1 MINVNNENILIGS
14 TNNNESIELDYDSYN
29 EYELLQSNNHENLNF
44 ERNKSQ
50 SFDLNKMEEK
60 ENKFN
65 ISLASY
71 QFESKY
77 KSKELNEIFNNK
89 IKNTLLL
96 YLYYFANELLYRK
109 KRISEKEEIK
119 QFLKNISYIK

>member
-1 MINVNNENILIGS
+1 MMNVNNENILIGS

-29 EYELLQSNNHENLNF
+29 EYELLQSNNYENVNF
-44 ERNKSQ
+44 QRNKSQ
-50 SFDLNKMEEK
+50 SFDLNKIEEK

>member
-29 EYELLQSNNHENLNF
+29 EYELLQSNNYENVNF
-44 ERNKSQ
+44 QRNKSQ
-50 SFDLNKMEEK
+50 SFDLNKIEEK